1 MWGIVVGIA
10 SATLIPVQ
18 ANGYEDLAR
27 GAIGYLFGLAGLA
40 IAYGVLAPV
49 LLRKVL
55 PRGRRALP
63 IACALLGPLVLGP
76 VGYLL
81 AFDVVGMGVLLLLW
95 LVLTP
100 VLVVA
105 VGSRNQRE
113 QREGAG

>member
-1 MWGIVVGIA
+1 M
-10 SATLIPVQ
+10 
-18 ANGYEDLAR
+18 
-27 GAIGYLFGLAGLA
+27 AIGYLFGLAGLA

-63 IACALLGPLVLGP
+63 IACALLGPLVLGL

-81 AFDVVGMGVLLLLW
+81 AFDVVAVGVLLLLW

-100 VLVVA
+100 VLVALVVT